1 MVSPLMRIVVG
12 GDKEEQ
18 KMFEKKIFFRFNYFH
33 PAHLNSF
40 VNLAML
46 KLDKARRYGGDVALL
61 VWEGDSSGALKD
73 IFEYF

>member
-1 MVSPLMRIVVG
+1 MRIVLG
-12 GDKEEQ
+12 EDKEEQ
-18 KMFEKKIFFRFNYFH
+18 KMFEKNFRFNYFH

>member
-1 MVSPLMRIVVG
+1 MVSPLMRIVVEE
-12 GDKEEQ
+12 DKEEQ

-61 VWEGDSSGALKD
+61 V
-73 IFEYF
+73 

>member
-1 MVSPLMRIVVG
+1 
-12 GDKEEQ
+12 
-18 KMFEKKIFFRFNYFH
+18 MFEKNFRFNYFH

-61 VWEGDSSGALKD
+61 V
-73 IFEYF
+73 